1 LARFFF
7 HVSNGRELRDEAG
20 MDLRSLREARGEAL
34 MTASV
39 LLGEDGPFWN
49 LPAWTL
55 RVTDDAGKDVFT
67 VKVTMGFS

>member
-1 LARFFF
+1 
-7 HVSNGRELRDEAG
+7 
-20 MDLRSLREARGEAL
+20 MDLR
-34 MTASV
+34 TASV

>member
-1 LARFFF
+1 
-7 HVSNGRELRDEAG
+7 